1 MKAAAEFL
9 RTTGARRENG
19 GEPSPEDADDDT
31 VRQMMLSAVQVIL
44 EGKQCLKAKGSTKA
58 GSTRAGFLRAL
69 VEIIGPP
76 PEDRTWRDEWVDINQ
91 KTAALRG
98 WPVPTEEQLT
108 GDGKFSLEKKL
119 QNYSFQVEYKLRLGW
134 DREDAEAHVAL
145 SGVAAT
151 AISDGIRQGDPR

>member
-9 RTTGARRENG
+9 RTTGVRRANG

-69 VEIIGPP
+69 EEIIGPP

-145 SGVAAT
+145 SGVTAT